1 MAFIVLFLSPWR
13 LFLIMWTLNTPL
25 MLALF
30 KNCQLCLWRLGD
42 EDCWILFLL
51 LLLSFFFSFQE
62 EVSFSLK
69 RWHLGWNFVSYFFFF
84 FKWLKIN
91 TVLQFLQKEGQKLV
105 WKTVFI
111 TDCHHSSA
119 DPPSSMGTGLP
130 LAFSSLKNLHCFYQ
144 LLINAMLMQYF
155 FLMHRLL
162 ISALNLTGFNLLSAV
177 VFSASY
183 LFYFV
188 LEFIGTSQNSSQ

>member
-1 MAFIVLFLSPWR
+1 MEIGRRRLLDFI
-13 LFLIMWTLNTPL
+13 
-25 MLALF
+25 
-30 KNCQLCLWRLGD
+30 
-42 EDCWILFLL
+42 
-51 LLLSFFFSFQE
+51 
-62 EVSFSLK
+62 
-69 RWHLGWNFVSYFFFF
+69 FVVVAVWYFFFF
-84 FKWLKIN
+84 SGRSFIFIKTLTFRLKFCVILFFLNWLKIS

-111 TDCHHSSA
+111 SECHHSSA
-119 DPPSSMGTGLP
+119 DPHSSMGTGLP

-162 ISALNLTGFNLLSAV
+162 ISALNPAGFNLLSAV
-177 VFSASY
+177 VFSANY

-188 LEFIGTSQNSSQ
+188 LEFIGTSQNGSQ